1 MTAGKLGG
9 ETRENGK
16 AGPRGWA
23 AEAEDGLQKVIFFI
37 FFVVILFSFFQ
48 K

>member
-9 ETRENGK
+9 ARRGNGK
-16 AGPRGWA
+16 ASPRWT
-23 AEAEDGLQKVIFFI
+23 EDGLQKVIFFI
-37 FFVVILFSFFQ
+37 IFLLLLFYFLIFQ